1 MGKPTCENTVKMK
14 WSARHECWTKKKSE
28 SPTVFKSI
36 TSQTPGERSIHF
48 SYGELI
54 ESEATM

>member
-1 MGKPTCENTVKMK
+1 MLDQ
-14 WSARHECWTKKKSE
+14 KKSE
-28 SPTVFKSI
+28 SPTVLKSI

-54 ESEATM
+54 ESKATM